1 MIKNFISFVNEMAK
15 IDKKLN
21 KLSIDGSPLKKTPLE
36 LVEPNIVIS
45 RLEESKFPYCE
56 GYTMVWFVNDD
67 KNAHLLN
74 DKKNQLHFN
83 KESGLGNNSV
93 LEDIWVNNTEE
104 QKNIIGCIQ
113 ATTDDN
119 EIVIYLMSV
128 RPGYKRNGINKLMIQ
143 SLIKKFPNA
152 KLIFDG
158 PTPKGYSFIKR
169 HFPNAGMI

>member
-1 MIKNFISFVNEMAK
+1 MIKNFISFINEMAK
-15 IDKKLN
+15 INKIGN
-21 KLSIDGSPLKKTPLE
+21 KLYVDGVPLKKTPLE
-36 LVEPNIVIS
+36 LVESNIVIS

-67 KNAHLLN
+67 KNVHLLN

-83 KESGLGNNSV
+83 DERGFGDNSV
-93 LEDIWVNNTEE
+93 LEDLWVDNTEE

-119 EIVIYLMSV
+119 EIVIYFMSV

-158 PTPKGYSFIKR
+158 PTPNGFSFIKK
-169 HFPNAGMI
+169 HFPNAEMI